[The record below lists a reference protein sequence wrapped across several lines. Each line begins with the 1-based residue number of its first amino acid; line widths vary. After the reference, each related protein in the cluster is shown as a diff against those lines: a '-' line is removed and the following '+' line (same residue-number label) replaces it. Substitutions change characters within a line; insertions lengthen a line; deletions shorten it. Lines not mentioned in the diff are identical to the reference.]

1 MKMFKLCRFCF
12 FVDLACYSIAMTL
25 KNWPRLWLM
34 ARHRVQNG
42 FCTSVCPKVFQQRN
56 TIPKNSNRLLDI
68 VSFDLFNCVEASLLS
83 AGLECDQFPLR
94 ASWR

>member
-12 FVDLACYSIAMTL
+12 FDDLAFYSIAMTL

-42 FCTSVCPKVFQQRN
+42 FCTSVCPEVFQQRN